1 MSFVRLH
8 GLSYAYEGRDA
19 VLSDVDLHLQPGWTG
34 LVGANGSGKTTLLG
48 LLDGSLTPSSGH
60 VRLESV
66 ATVRRCRQSPTLDDE
81 VLAFGLDW
89 SRDAQRWRARL
100 ALDPD
105 RLESWETLSPGE
117 RRRWQIGAALAEEP
131 DLLLLDEPSNHLDA
145 GARDVLVE
153 ALRRYRGIGV
163 LVSHDR
169 ALLDALTT
177 RTVRLHHGRVREY
190 PGAYGAAR
198 ALWEAE
204 LAAAR
209 DARDAAQEAAR
220 VAARQLADA
229 RRNRAAAASQ
239 VSTSARMKDKNDSDA
254 RGILAKNLASW
265 ADARIGRDVNVLRK
279 ELEKREAAVD
289 AAAVNEDP
297 GAAIAFAAEPCPK
310 RRLAT
315 LSGPLT
321 IADRTLVAHLDVTW
335 DRGDRVHLAGPNGAG
350 KSTLLR
356 ALVAAADLGD
366 RLLVV
371 PQDLAG
377 EDAGPTDL
385 AALRELAS
393 DVRGRVLQIVA
404 ALGLDPARLLATGRP
419 SPGEARKLRIAMG
432 IGRGAWGLVLDEPT
446 NDLDLPS
453 VERLEA
459 ALKAWTGALLLV
471 THDPAFAAATTTSRW
486 TLADGELLTI
496 PSAP

>member
-1 MSFVRLH
+1 MSSVRLH
-8 GLSYAYEGRDA
+8 GVSYAYEGRDA
-19 VLSDVDLHLQPGWTG
+19 VVSDVDLHLQPGWTG

-66 ATVRRCRQSPTLDDE
+66 ATVRRCRQAPELDDE

-105 RLESWETLSPGE
+105 RLEPWETLSPGE

-145 GARDVLVE
+145 DARDVLVGT
-153 ALRRYRGIGV
+153 LRRYRGIGV

-177 RTVRLHHGRVREY
+177 RTVRVHHGRVREY
-190 PGAYGAAR
+190 PGPYGAAKP
-198 ALWEAE
+198 LWEAE

-239 VSTSARMKDKNDSDA
+239 VSTSARMKDKHDSDA

-279 ELEKREAAVD
+279 ELDKREAAVD
-289 AAAVNEDP
+289 AAAVDEDP
-297 GAAIAFAAEPCPK
+297 GAAIAFAADPCPK

-315 LSGPLT
+315 LSGPLC
-321 IADRTLVAHLDVTW
+321 IGDRTLVAHLDATW
-335 DRGDRVHLAGPNGAG
+335 DRGDRVHVAGPNGAG

-356 ALVAAADLGD
+356 ALVAAADLGEK
-366 RLLVV
+366 LLVV
-371 PQDLAG
+371 PQHL
-377 EDAGPTDL
+377 EDPTADL
-385 AALRELAS
+385 AALRELPN